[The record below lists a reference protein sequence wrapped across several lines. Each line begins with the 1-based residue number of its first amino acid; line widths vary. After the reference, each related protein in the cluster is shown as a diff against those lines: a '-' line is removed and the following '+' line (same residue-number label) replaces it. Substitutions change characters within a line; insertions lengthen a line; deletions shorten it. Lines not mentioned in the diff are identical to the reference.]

1 MSSGAKLT
9 SRRVL
14 AAVCTALL
22 LAACGTGEED
32 DADSDSA
39 EDSRNGASQDAS
51 PSAKPADDLVEKSN
65 EAMTSTSFHA
75 KGSSTAFQDARQEL
89 WSDPDKGVRLKVTAP
104 DVPTSELF
112 CKDGTLYNSPQLLAA
127 QLEQRGEEVSV
138 PASMEDKYVKS
149 SVPGGCD
156 RLFTILPGATLDPEL
171 DDEVDGVKS
180 TAVVAKSQGTTDVY
194 QVAKEGDPL
203 LLRMDSTVE
212 GSKST
217 TVYGSYGE
225 EMDISMPAADSVV
238 EMKEFQEAVK

>member
-1 MSSGAKLT
+1 MSSGVKLT

-14 AAVCTALL
+14 AVVCTALL
-22 LAACGTGEED
+22 LSACGSGD
-32 DADSDSA
+32 KSDADTEKDA
-39 EDSRNGASQDAS
+39 KNEASQDAS
-51 PSAKPADDLVEKSN
+51 PSAEPADDLVKKSN
-65 EAMTSTSFHA
+65 KAMTSTSFHA
-75 KGSSTAFQDARQEL
+75 KGSSTAFQDARQEI

-112 CKDGTLYNSPQLLAA
+112 CKDGTLYNSPQLLVA

-138 PASMEDKYVKS
+138 PASLEDKYVKS

-171 DDEVDGVKS
+171 DDEVDGVKT

-194 QVAKEGDPL
+194 QIAKEGEPL
-203 LLRMDSTVE
+203 LLRMDSSVD

-217 TVYGSYGE
+217 TVYDSYGE
-225 EMDISMPAADSVV
+225 EMEISMPAADSVV
-238 EMKEFQEAVK
+238 EMKEFQKAVK